1 MFSKSQ
7 QMTHQFKQLFTCDNE
22 ISFDWGFFKKRK
34 KKKTS
39 FAFKCKEAVERNN

>member
-22 ISFDWGFFKKRK
+22 ISFDWGFKEKKI
-34 KKKTS
+34 S

>member
-22 ISFDWGFFKKRK
+22 ISFDWGFKEKKILLHLSVK
-34 KKKTS
+34 KLLKGIINH
-39 FAFKCKEAVERNN
+39 F